1 MIETHL
7 IAAALGGSS
16 VLVAA
21 KLFAFRLKSFAQL
34 PDLPSRQLPPPLP
47 VRKSTETIAQSKP
60 LAVEKPVQLPPKL
73 PEIER
78 TIAPIVVRPEKA
90 VQLLIKYLQD
100 SKCTG
105 VFASSE
111 IDEFW
116 DMAAKA
122 LNLDHIPYGTIRS
135 QLAGIPGAFLGR
147 KSLAIEYREVRR
159 RTGKG
164 RAVLYRIPDRGK
176 AVAGKASQDQ
186 AVHPAA
192 MPLAC
197 QRPAIDEKPSQAR
210 RAA

>member
-1 MIETHL
+1 MIPETAMW
-7 IAAALGGSS
+7 IAVGANAGFF
-16 VLVAA
+16 AA
-21 KLFAFRLKSFAQL
+21 KFFAFRLKSFAQL
-34 PDLPSRQLPPPLP
+34 PALPSRQLPPPLP

-90 VQLLIKYLQD
+90 VQLLIRYLQD

-122 LNLDHIPYGTIRS
+122 LNLDQIPYGTIRS
-135 QLAGIPGAFLGR
+135 QLQGIPGAFLGR

-159 RTGKG
+159 RTGKS
-164 RAVLYRIPDRGK
+164 RAVLYRIPDRGR
-176 AVAGKASQDQ
+176 AVARPPSQDQ
-186 AVHPAA
+186 TGQTVDMAVP
-192 MPLAC
+192 C
-197 QRPAIDEKPSQAR
+197 QRPAIDEKPSQVR